1 MAKRQ
6 NIQAG
11 YYDQHGFHPI
21 RWSKDYDPDRAG
33 DDYSVGTDNRGLKK
47 RKKKNMRRKSNPDSG
62 MLMVLLIGGAGLA
75 YWWYTTQ
82 STTSALP
89 SGVPSTA
96 TTYYAAGGGTAAAPK
111 VGDAYLNSAG
121 NVVAVFG
128 TNGWATYTGT
138 TAITAAQYTQ
148 LLQNAA
154 ASAAGTTAGATT
166 TTSTTATPVTS
177 GGVNQPA
184 TTGPMSLATL
194 LSNMQATMT
203 AANDPAITYS
213 GGTFSATP
221 YVFNYYLALPS
232 VNGNS
237 STIPTTVDG
246 ANLST
251 LFPGANPNNA
261 MTLSTYWA
269 GMSAY
274 LGSSLGMSG
283 LRGFAGLGFQPRSPY
298 FNAVH
303 GGWRV

>member
-1 MAKRQ
+1 MAKRK

-47 RKKKNMRRKSNPDSG
+47 RKKTRSKKNPDSG
-62 MLMVLLIGGAGLA
+62 GMMILLLGAAGLA

-89 SGVPSTA
+89 AGVPSTA
-96 TTYYAAGGGTAAAPK
+96 TTYYSAGGGTAAAPK
-111 VGDAYLNSAG
+111 MGDAYLNSAG
-121 NVVAVFG
+121 NVVAVF
-128 TNGWATYTGT
+128 TADGWQTYTGST
-138 TAITAAQYTQ
+138 TVTASQYTQ
-148 LLQNAA
+148 LLQNEVA
-154 ASAAGTTAGATT
+154 AAGTTAGATT
-166 TTSTTATPVTS
+166 TTSPPVTS

-184 TTGPMSLATL
+184 ATGAMSLATL

-213 GGTFSATP
+213 GGSFSATP
-221 YVFNYYLALPS
+221 YVFNYYLALPA

-237 STIPTTVDG
+237 STIPSAVDG

-251 LFPGANPNNA
+251 LFPGVNPNNA
-261 MTLSTYWA
+261 MPLSTYWA

-283 LRGFAGLGFQPRSPY
+283 LRGFAGLGYTPRSPY
-298 FNAVH
+298 YNAVR

>member
-1 MAKRQ
+1 MAKRK

-47 RKKKNMRRKSNPDSG
+47 RKKTRSKKNPDSG
-62 MLMVLLIGGAGLA
+62 GMMILLLGAAGLA

-121 NVVAVFG
+121 NIVAVFG
-128 TNGWATYTGT
+128 TGGWSTYTG
-138 TAITAAQYTQ
+138 TAITAAQYSQ

-154 ASAAGTTAGATT
+154 AQASGTAAGTAAGTTSTGTT
-166 TTSTTATPVTS
+166 PAQTLP
-177 GGVNQPA
+177 NQA

-194 LSNMQATMT
+194 LANMQASMT

-213 GGTFSATP
+213 GGSFSATP
-221 YVFNYYLALPS
+221 YVFNYYLALPA

-237 STIPTTVDG
+237 STIPSTVDG

-251 LFPGANPNNA
+251 LFPGVNPNNA

-274 LGSSLGMSG
+274 LRSSLGMSG
-283 LRGFAGLGFQPRSPY
+283 LRRGFAGLGYQPRSPY
-298 FNAVH
+298 YNAVH